1 MPAYSSH
8 YIFAKEM
15 MEQLRQLNNGQLCE
29 DAVYLGTQGP
39 DIFFFHR
46 VLPTMPG
53 RSCRKVGSALHR
65 ARPSVL
71 FDEMAQYV
79 RDSRRDITAVSYA
92 YGFLC
97 HYALDRVVHPF
108 VYGVQAT
115 LTGRH
120 PGLKGF
126 TVHNT
131 IEFSLD
137 NILLNDKLGE
147 TQPWLFDTAATVT
160 TNEDVIERVSE
171 LLHYVIPQSTG
182 LCVAK
187 GQISQAV
194 RDTKL
199 MQKRTNDQTGR
210 KTAVIKTAEVIA
222 SPVLAGYR
230 MSVMIRPRELERCK
244 RFLNSGHGR
253 WVNPNRPDAVRHE
266 SFFDL
271 YEQAKVECLTLIKA
285 FNQTVDKGVSMDKA
299 TEDLSFLTGV
309 PVE

>member
-8 YIFAKEM
+8 YIFAKEL
-15 MEQLRQLNNGQLCE
+15 MEEMRRLNGGRLCE

-46 VLPTMPG
+46 ALPTMPG

-79 RDSRRDITAVSYA
+79 RDSRRDITAVSYV

-108 VYGVQAT
+108 VYAIQNRVV
-115 LTGRH
+115 GRH
-120 PGLKGF
+120 PLLKGF

-137 NILLNDKLGE
+137 NVLLYEKLGE
-147 TQPWLFDTAATVT
+147 TKPWLFDTASTVPV
-160 TNEDVIERVSE
+160 NENVIEAISE
-171 LLHYVIPQSTG
+171 LLHYVIPQCTG
-182 LCVAK
+182 MAVTK
-187 GQISQAV
+187 GQISQAM
-194 RDTKL
+194 RDTRL
-199 MQKRTNDQTGR
+199 MQKNTNDQTGR
-210 KTAVIKTAEVIA
+210 KTAVLKGLELLA
-222 SPVLAGYR
+222 SPLLAGYR
-230 MSVMIRPRELERCK
+230 ISVMIRPRELAQCRRYVNYANEK
-244 RFLNSGHGR
+244 
-253 WVNPNRPDAVRHE
+253 WENPNQPGVSHRE
-266 SFFDL
+266 SFFQL
-271 YEQAKVECLTLIKA
+271 YDRAKEECVALIEA
-285 FNQTVDKGVSMDKA
+285 FNDAVDKGSSMQPCTK
-299 TEDLSFLTGV
+299 DLSFLTGV